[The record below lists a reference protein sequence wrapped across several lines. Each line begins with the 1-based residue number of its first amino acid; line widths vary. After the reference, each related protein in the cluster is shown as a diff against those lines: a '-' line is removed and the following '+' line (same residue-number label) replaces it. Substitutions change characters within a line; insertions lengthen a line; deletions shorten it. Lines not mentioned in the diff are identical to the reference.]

1 MFEQYGT
8 LIVANRAALN
18 LAAFQHDSK
27 HLAKLGVDLTS

>member
-1 MFEQYGT
+1 MFEPDDT

-18 LAAFQHDSK
+18 LAAFRHDSK